1 MPRRVRDL
9 VTFANVAAVLALVV
23 ALSGSAYAASL
34 AKNSVG
40 APQIKKNA
48 VRSSE
53 VKNHSLKKKDFK
65 AGQLPAGPQGPPGPQ
80 GPAGAT
86 SVVHRHASTGAI
98 AQDGYGFISAG
109 CLPGERLIGGGG
121 GFNDSTS
128 NFSFF
133 AQLAVSAPGIL
144 VGDYAHH
151 VRPLQQGEQPDAW
164 YVGGR
169 QTGAPTAVLTAYAVC
184 AQP

>member
-1 MPRRVRDL
+1 MSRRWGRP
-9 VTFANVAAVLALVV
+9 VTFANVASMLALVV
-23 ALSGSAYAASL
+23 ALSGSAYAVGL
-34 AKNSVG
+34 ARDSVG

-48 VRSSE
+48 VRSAE

-65 AGQLPAGPQGPPGPQ
+65 SGQLPAGPQGPPGPQ

-86 SVVHRHASTGAI
+86 SVAYRQTSSPAVVE
-98 AQDGYGFISAG
+98 DGFAFISAS
-109 CLPGERLIGGGG
+109 CLAGERMIGGGG
-121 GFNDSTS
+121 GFNDGTQ
-128 NFSFF
+128 NYSFF

-144 VGDYAHH
+144 VGDFPHH
-151 VRPLQQGEQPDAW
+151 VRPLQAGEQPNAW

-169 QTGAPTAVLTAYAVC
+169 QVGGPSAVLTAYAVC